1 MSSHIAHQFS
11 VYSRPQRIIKIHLA
25 VFDVISV
32 CFTILFSLFQ
42 RVDRSKNDIA
52 VVDLFASRT

>member
-1 MSSHIAHQFS
+1 MSSHIAQFP
-11 VYSRPQRIIKIHLA
+11 VYSCPQRIIKIHLA

-32 CFTILFSLFQ
+32 CFTILLSLFQ
-42 RVDRSKNDIA
+42 RVDRPKKDIA